1 MRDSTIFP
9 TIEFNTDQAATTS
22 GLYVSTGLQSA
33 LLLDIEQSRFRL
45 FHLDGKRIIDRSS
58 YFQALAHLFEFGS
71 HFGHNWDALADCLTD
86 CSWGENDRIVV
97 VYSDYEPFAISDPEA
112 WAIAMEIW
120 EASVVFW
127 QAQGVKLSIV
137 FQVSGDS
144 ALSGFSL

>member
-9 TIEFNTDQAATTS
+9 TIEFNTEQAATTS
-22 GLYVSTGLQSA
+22 GLYVSTGLRSA
-33 LLLDIEQSRFRL
+33 LLLDIERSGFRL

-71 HFGHNWDALADCLTD
+71 HFGQNWDALADSLTD
-86 CSWGENDRIVV
+86 CSWGKDDRIVV
-97 VYSDYEPFAISDPEA
+97 VYSDYESFATSDPEA

-120 EASVVFW
+120 TSTVMFW

-137 FQVSGDS
+137 FQVSS
-144 ALSGFSL
+144 